1 MCICIL
7 KTKRICGTAVMKN
20 ILDMLKEIEKKYGV
34 VIAGGLHYEDGEKV
48 PFYSVV
54 KYPCLL
60 PWDVIIFGNIGGW
73 RKNNNK
79 ELRKILESCEQ
90 RKVFVTR
97 IINAISPLASL
108 SVCFEWLRI
117 ENEKYVAKIS
127 IGWLS
132 TRGIM
137 KTLVSMGYATESVCQ
152 DTPFFR
158 DYYLQMPVD
167 SFEEIMGLLGG

>member
-1 MCICIL
+1 
-7 KTKRICGTAVMKN
+7 V
-20 ILDMLKEIEKKYGV
+20 
-34 VIAGGLHYEDGEKV
+34 
-48 PFYSVV
+48 
-54 KYPCLL
+54 
-60 PWDVIIFGNIGGW
+60 
-73 RKNNNK
+73 
-79 ELRKILESCEQ
+79 
-90 RKVFVTR
+90 
-97 IINAISPLASL
+97 ASL

-117 ENEKYVAKIS
+117 ENGKYVAKIS

-137 KTLVSMGYATESVCQ
+137 KTLVSMGYATESACQ